1 MDRFSLKMLLR
12 SIKGSLGRYL
22 AIVAI
27 IALGVGFYAGLQS
40 SQPAMLETADSYMHD
55 QRMYDF
61 QLMSTLGL
69 TGGDVAAFK
78 QLEGVEYAEGAYF
91 ADALA
96 VLGSHEEPYRFMS
109 ITETVCTPY
118 LTEGRMPENANECL
132 GDAGAFS
139 SDDIG
144 RRISISDLN
153 DEDTLGFFA
162 EREFTIVGLTKS
174 PRYISHD
181 RGSTS
186 LGSGNLSGFV
196 LLTAEAF
203 DQEVY
208 QEILLY
214 CDLPGEMYST
224 EYISARDKLE
234 PEVKALLNSR
244 GAMRYKQLRSEADKE
259 LAEARAELDEG
270 WEEYHEGEEEVQKE
284 LSSARAKL
292 YQGQK
297 EIDDGLKEIEQRQK
311 EIDEGWAQIP
321 AAQQEIADNRAML
334 DEKETELQQGKA
346 ALEPAIAEIQAGEQQ
361 LAQGKAQLE
370 ATKNAVLWPLEQ
382 AIALINGQIS
392 QTQQEIDAL
401 DPEDLGYEARL
412 AILNARMEQLQGRRE
427 TAAAARDSAAEKFA
441 PQEAEIAAAEAELNQ
456 AKAQVAAAQAEI
468 AAGEQAIAEG
478 RAQLDAAEAEI
489 ENSKVTM
496 TEGQKQ
502 LDEGRVQLEQ
512 AQRQVNQGWTDY
524 QEGKAQ
530 AEQELA
536 DGKKELEDAEAEL
549 AQAIIDTDEKL
560 KLEVFTLNRE
570 TNSGYVTFEN
580 DTSIVTAV
588 AGAFPV
594 FFVLIAALVCV
605 TTMTRMIND
614 ERTQIGTLKAM
625 GFSGRVIMRKYLWYS
640 GSAAF
645 VGCVLGFVLGVTVI
659 PWIIWYAYN
668 IIYSYTT
675 LKLYFSVGM
684 CVVCM
689 AVALLS
695 TILVTVLTCRK
706 ELSERP
712 AELIRPKAP
721 KAGKRILLERIKP
734 LWKRLS
740 FLSKVTLRNAF
751 RHPSRVLLMML
762 GVGGCTALLVAGFG
776 VKDSIADVPDYQYG
790 EISRYEMLVNYDPD
804 VLDTDGKAEA
814 LWKDRADSWALS
826 YQVNAELENE
836 TGSHSVKLVAAQGTA
851 LKNVVSLQDDRGEL
865 SYPGKGEAVVTEHL
879 ADLLEISVGDQV
891 TLETD
896 DGDSLRLKVTGIA
909 KNYLSHYIYVSPETV
924 PGAKNNAAYL
934 CDSSEDSGEGLAAWL
949 RSQDGISYVSLT
961 LREKETVRQSMQSL
975 NMIVALVVVCAA
987 ALAFIV
993 LCNLT
998 NINIMERVREVAT
1011 VKVLGFNPGETASYI
1026 LRENLLLSILGGAVG
1041 LLLGKLLHRFV
1052 MELIQV
1058 DYMCYDVR
1066 VSALSYLLAFG
1077 ITVLF
1082 AAGANFA
1089 MSFKL
1094 EKINMTESLKSV
1106 E

>member
-1 MDRFSLKMLLR
+1 MDRFSMKMLLR

-69 TGGDVAAFK
+69 TRGNVAAFK

-162 EREFTIVGLTKS
+162 EREFTIVGLAKS

-270 WEEYHEGEEEVQKE
+270 WEEYHEGEEEAQKE

-334 DEKETELQQGKA
+334 DEKEKELQQGKA

-427 TAAAARDSAAEKFA
+427 TAVASRDSAAEKFA
-441 PQEAEIAAAEAELNQ
+441 PQEAEIAAAEAELNE

-645 VGCVLGFVLGVTVI
+645 AGCVLGFVLGVTVI

-814 LWKDRADSWALS
+814 LWKDRADAWALS

-1011 VKVLGFNPGETASYI
+1011 VKVLGFNPPETASYI

-1082 AAGANFA
+1082 AMAANFA

>member
-1 MDRFSLKMLLR
+1 MDRFSMKMLLR
-12 SIKGSLGRYL
+12 SIKSSLGRYL

-40 SQPAMLETADSYMHD
+40 SQPAMLETAESYMRD
-55 QRMYDF
+55 QHMYDF

-69 TGGDVAAFK
+69 TEGDVAAFRK
-78 QLEGVEYAEGAYF
+78 LEGVEYAEGAYF

-96 VLGSHEEPYRFMS
+96 LLGSHEEPYHFMS
-109 ITETVCTPY
+109 ITEAVCTPY

-139 SDDIG
+139 SSDIG
-144 RRISISDLN
+144 RRITISDTN
-153 DEDTLGFFA
+153 DEDTLDFFA
-162 EREFTIVGLTKS
+162 EREFTIVGLAKS

-186 LGSGNLSGFV
+186 LGSGKLSGFV
-196 LLTAEAF
+196 LLPDEAF
-203 DQEVY
+203 AMEVF

-214 CDLPGEMYST
+214 CDLPGKLYST
-224 EYISARDKLE
+224 EYNAARDRME

-244 GAMRYKQLRSEADKE
+244 GAIRYRQLRSDADKE
-259 LAEARAELDEG
+259 LAEARAELDAG
-270 WEEYHEGEEEVQKE
+270 WEEYNEGEKEAREE
-284 LSSARAKL
+284 LRSARDAL
-292 YQGQK
+292 IQGQAD
-297 EIDDGLKEIEQRQK
+297 IDNGLKEIEEKQK
-311 EIDEGWAQIP
+311 EIDEGWARIP
-321 AAQQEIADNRAML
+321 GALEEIEANRAML
-334 DEKETELQQGKA
+334 DEKEKELQQGKA
-346 ALEPAIAEIQAGEQQ
+346 ELEPAIAQIQEGEQQ
-361 LAQGKAQLE
+361 LAEGKAQLE
-370 ATKNAVLWPLEQ
+370 ATKTAVLWPYEQ
-382 AIALINGQIS
+382 TIALIDQEIS
-392 QTQQEIDAL
+392 QVQQDIDAL
-401 DPEDLGYEARL
+401 DPSSIGYEARL
-412 AILNARMEQLQGRRE
+412 AILNARMQQLQNRRE
-427 TAAAARDSAAEKFA
+427 TAVASRDSAAERFA
-441 PQEAEIAAAEAELNQ
+441 PQEAEIAAAEAELNE

-468 AAGEQAIAEG
+468 AAGEQAIAAG

-489 ENSKVTM
+489 ENSKKTM

-502 LDEGRVQLEQ
+502 LDEARVQLEE
-512 AQRQVNQGWTDY
+512 AQQQIDQSWAAYR
-524 QEGKAQ
+524 EGEAE
-530 AEQELA
+530 AEQKLA
-536 DGKKELEDAEAEL
+536 DGKKELEDAEAEY
-549 AQAIIDTDEKL
+549 ADAVKEIDEQL
-560 KLEVFTLNRE
+560 KLEVFTLDRE
-570 TNSGYVTFEN
+570 ANSGCVTFEN
-580 DTSIVTAV
+580 DTNIVTAV

-625 GFSGRVIMRKYLWYS
+625 GYSGRMIMRKYLWYS

-645 VGCVLGFVLGVTVI
+645 VGCILGFVMGVTVI
-659 PWIIWYAYN
+659 PFIVWYAYN

-675 LKLYFSVGM
+675 LKLYFSVAM
-684 CVVCM
+684 CAVCM

-695 TILVTVLTCRK
+695 TIVVTVLTCRK

-721 KAGKRILLERIKP
+721 NAGKRILLERIKP

-751 RHPSRVLLMML
+751 RHPSRVMLMIL

-776 VKDSIADVPDYQYG
+776 VEDSIANVPDYQYG
-790 EISRYEMLVNYDPD
+790 EVSQYDMLVNYDPE
-804 VLDTDGKAEA
+804 VLDTDAKAEA
-814 LWKDRADSWALS
+814 LWKDQAEAWALS
-826 YQVNAELENE
+826 YQVNAELSNGTE
-836 TGSHSVKLVAAQGTA
+836 SHSVKLVAAKGEE
-851 LKNVVSLQDDRGEL
+851 LKKAIRLYDDRGDL
-865 SYPGKGEAVVTEHL
+865 DYPRRGEAVLTVHL
-879 ADLLEISVGDQV
+879 AELMGISVGDQV
-891 TLETD
+891 TLVTD
-896 DGDSLRLKVTGIA
+896 DGDSLSLTVMGIC

-924 PGAKNNAAYL
+924 NGAKNNAAYL
-934 CDSSEDSGEGLAAWL
+934 CDSSEDGGEGLAARL
-949 RSQDGISYVSLT
+949 RSQDGVSYVSLT
-961 LREKETVRQSMQSL
+961 AREKETVSNSMKSL
-975 NMIVALVVVCAA
+975 NMIVVLVVVCAA

-998 NINIMERVREVAT
+998 NINIMERVREIAT
-1011 VKVLGFNPGETASYI
+1011 VKVLGFYPPETATYT

-1058 DYMCYDVR
+1058 DYMSYDVR

-1082 AAGANFA
+1082 AMAANIA

>member
-1 MDRFSLKMLLR
+1 MDRFSMKMLLR

-162 EREFTIVGLTKS
+162 EREFTIVGLAKS

-186 LGSGNLSGFV
+186 LGSGTLSGFV
-196 LLTAEAF
+196 LLTEEAF

-270 WEEYHEGEEEVQKE
+270 WEEYHEGEDEVQKE

-311 EIDEGWAQIP
+311 EIDEGWEQIP
-321 AAQQEIADNRAML
+321 GALQEIEENRAML
-334 DEKETELQQGKA
+334 DEKEKELQQGKA

-370 ATKNAVLWPLEQ
+370 TAKKAVLWPYEQ
-382 AIALINGQIS
+382 TIAIIDAEIS
-392 QTQQEIDAL
+392 QTQQEIDDL

-427 TAAAARDSAAEKFA
+427 TAVAARDSAAEKFA
-441 PQEAEIAAAEAELNQ
+441 PQEAEIAAAEAELNE

-478 RAQLDAAEAEI
+478 RAQLDTAEAEI

-530 AEQELA
+530 AEQELS

-740 FLSKVTLRNAF
+740 FLSKLTLRNAF
-751 RHPSRVLLMML
+751 RHPSRVMLMML

-836 TGSHSVKLVAAQGTA
+836 TGSHSVKLVAAEGTA
-851 LKNVVSLQDDRGEL
+851 LKNVISLRDDSSEL

-879 ADLLEISVGDQV
+879 ADILEISVGDQV

-896 DGDSLRLKVTGIA
+896 DGDSLRLTVTGIA

-934 CDSSEDSGEGLAAWL
+934 CDASEDSGEGLAAWL

-975 NMIVALVVVCAA
+975 NMIVVLVVVCAA

-1011 VKVLGFNPGETASYI
+1011 VKVLGFYPPETASYI

-1066 VSALSYLLAFG
+1066 ISALSYLLAFG

-1082 AAGANFA
+1082 AMAANFA

>member
-69 TGGDVAAFK
+69 TRGDVAAFK

-91 ADALA
+91 ADVLA

-162 EREFTIVGLTKS
+162 EREFTIVGLAKS

-196 LLTAEAF
+196 LLTEEAF

-244 GAMRYKQLRSEADKE
+244 GAIRYKQLRSEADKE

-311 EIDEGWAQIP
+311 EIDEGWEQIP
-321 AAQQEIADNRAML
+321 GALQEIADNRAML
-334 DEKETELQQGKA
+334 DEKEKELQQGKA

-382 AIALINGQIS
+382 AIALIDGQIS

-401 DPEDLGYEARL
+401 DPEDLGYQTRL

-427 TAAAARDSAAEKFA
+427 TAVASRDSAAEKFA

-512 AQRQVNQGWTDY
+512 AQRQVNQGWEEY
-524 QEGKAQ
+524 EEGKAQ

-751 RHPSRVLLMML
+751 RHPSRVMLMML

-814 LWKDRADSWALS
+814 LWKDRADAWALS
-826 YQVNAELENE
+826 YQVNAELENQ
-836 TGSHSVKLVAAQGTA
+836 TGSHSVKLVAAEGTA
-851 LKNVVSLQDDRGEL
+851 LKNVISLRDDSGEL
-865 SYPGKGEAVVTEHL
+865 SYPGKGEAIVTEHL

-975 NMIVALVVVCAA
+975 NMIVVLVVVCAA

-1011 VKVLGFNPGETASYI
+1011 VKVLGFYPGETASYI

>member
-12 SIKGSLGRYL
+12 NIKGSVGRYL

-40 SQPAMLETADSYMHD
+40 SQPAMLETADDYMHD
-55 QRMYDF
+55 QKMYDF

-69 TGGDVAAFK
+69 TKGDVDAFK

-109 ITETVCTPY
+109 VTETVCTPY

-139 SDDIG
+139 SSDIG
-144 RRISISDLN
+144 RRITISETN

-162 EREFTIVGLTKS
+162 EREFTIVGLAKS
-174 PRYISHD
+174 PRYISND

-196 LLTAEAF
+196 LLTEEAF

-214 CDLPGEMYST
+214 CNLPGEMYST

-234 PEVKALLNSR
+234 PEVKSLLNNR
-244 GAMRYKQLRSEADKE
+244 GVIRYKQLRSEADKE
-259 LAEARAELDEG
+259 LAEARAELDQG
-270 WEEYHEGEEEVQKE
+270 WEDYAEGEKEVQKE

-297 EIDDGLKEIEQRQK
+297 EIDDGLTEIEERQK
-311 EIDEGWAQIP
+311 EIDDGWAQLP
-321 AAQQEIADNRAML
+321 AAQQEIEDNRAML
-334 DEKETELQQGKA
+334 DEKEKELQQGKA

-370 ATKNAVLWPLEQ
+370 TTKQAVLWPLEQ
-382 AIALINGQIS
+382 AITLIDAEIS

-401 DPEDLGYEARL
+401 DPEDLGYQTRL

-427 TAAAARDSAAEKFA
+427 TAVAARDSAAERFA
-441 PQEAEIAAAEAELNQ
+441 PQEAEIAAAEAQLNE

-468 AAGEQAIAEG
+468 AAGEQAIAQG

-489 ENSKVTM
+489 ENSKVAM

-502 LDEGRVQLEQ
+502 LDEGRAQLEQ

-536 DGKKELEDAEAEL
+536 DGKKELEDAETEL
-549 AQAIIDTDEKL
+549 AQAIIDIEEQL

-580 DTSIVTAV
+580 DTSIITAV

-645 VGCVLGFVLGVTVI
+645 VGCVLGFLLGVTII
-659 PWIIWYAYN
+659 PWIVWYAYN

-675 LKLYFSVGM
+675 LKPYFSVGM
-684 CVVCM
+684 CAVCI

-695 TILVTVLTCRK
+695 TLLVTGLTCRK

-776 VKDSIADVPDYQYG
+776 VKDSIAEVPDYQYG

-804 VLDTDGKAEA
+804 VLDTDGKAES
-814 LWKDRADSWALS
+814 LWKDRADAWALS

-851 LKNVVSLQDDRGEL
+851 LKKVVSLHDDSGEL
-865 SYPGKGEAVVTEHL
+865 EYPAKGEAVLTEHL

-896 DGDSLRLKVTGIA
+896 DGDSLRLTVTGIA

-949 RSQDGISYVSLT
+949 RSQDGVSYVSLT

-975 NMIVALVVVCAA
+975 NMIVVLVVVCAA

-1066 VSALSYLLAFG
+1066 ISALSYLLAFG

-1082 AAGANFA
+1082 AMAANFA

-1094 EKINMTESLKSV
+1094 EKVNMTESLKSV

>member
-55 QRMYDF
+55 QHMYDF

-69 TGGDVAAFK
+69 TRADVASFK
-78 QLEGVEYAEGAYF
+78 QLEGVKYAEGAYF

-162 EREFTIVGLTKS
+162 EREFTIVGLAKS
-174 PRYISHD
+174 PRYISND

-234 PEVKALLNSR
+234 PEVKSLLNSR
-244 GAMRYKQLRSEADKE
+244 GAIRYKQLRREADKE
-259 LAEARAELDEG
+259 LAEARAVLDEG

-311 EIDEGWAQIP
+311 EIDEGWEQIP
-321 AAQQEIADNRAML
+321 GALQEIADNRAML
-334 DEKETELQQGKA
+334 DEKEKELQQGKA

-361 LAQGKAQLE
+361 LAEGKAQLE

-382 AIALINGQIS
+382 AIALIDGQIS

-401 DPEDLGYEARL
+401 DPEDLGYQTRL

-427 TAAAARDSAAEKFA
+427 TAVASRDSAAEKFA
-441 PQEAEIAAAEAELNQ
+441 PQEAEIAAAEAQLNE

-512 AQRQVNQGWTDY
+512 AQRQVNQGWEEY
-524 QEGKAQ
+524 EEGKAQ

-751 RHPSRVLLMML
+751 RHPSRVMLMML

-776 VKDSIADVPDYQYG
+776 VKDSIAEVPDYQYG

-814 LWKDRADSWALS
+814 LWKDRADAWALS

-836 TGSHSVKLVAAQGTA
+836 TGSHSVKLVAAEGTA
-851 LKNVVSLQDDRGEL
+851 LKNVISLRDDSGEL

-879 ADLLEISVGDQV
+879 ADILEISVGDQV

-896 DGDSLRLKVTGIA
+896 DGDSLRLTVTGIA

-924 PGAKNNAAYL
+924 PGVKNNAAYL
-934 CDSSEDSGEGLAAWL
+934 CNGSEDEGEGLAAWL

-975 NMIVALVVVCAA
+975 NMIVVLVVVCAA

-1082 AAGANFA
+1082 AMAANFA

>member
-1 MDRFSLKMLLR
+1 MKMLLR

-69 TGGDVAAFK
+69 TRGNVAAFK

-162 EREFTIVGLTKS
+162 EREFTIVGLAKS

-270 WEEYHEGEEEVQKE
+270 WEEYHEGEEEAQKE

-334 DEKETELQQGKA
+334 DEKEKELQQGKA

-401 DPEDLGYEARL
+401 DPEDLGYQTRL

-427 TAAAARDSAAEKFA
+427 TAVASRDSAAEKFA
-441 PQEAEIAAAEAELNQ
+441 PQEAEIAAAEAELNE

-512 AQRQVNQGWTDY
+512 AQRQVNQGWEEY
-524 QEGKAQ
+524 EEGKAQ

-645 VGCVLGFVLGVTVI
+645 AGCVLGFVLGVTVI

-776 VKDSIADVPDYQYG
+776 VKDSIAEVPDYQYG

-814 LWKDRADSWALS
+814 LWKDRADAWALS

-836 TGSHSVKLVAAQGTA
+836 TGSHSVKLVAAEGTA
-851 LKNVVSLQDDRGEL
+851 LKNVVSLQDDSGEL

-1082 AAGANFA
+1082 AMTANFA

>member
-1 MDRFSLKMLLR
+1 MDRFSMKMLLR

-69 TGGDVAAFK
+69 TRGDVAAFK

-162 EREFTIVGLTKS
+162 EREFTIVGLAKS

-196 LLTAEAF
+196 LLTEEAF

-244 GAMRYKQLRSEADKE
+244 GAIRYKQLRSEADKE

-311 EIDEGWAQIP
+311 EIDEGWEQIP
-321 AAQQEIADNRAML
+321 GALQEIADNRAML
-334 DEKETELQQGKA
+334 DEKEKELQQGKA

-382 AIALINGQIS
+382 AIALIDGQIS

-401 DPEDLGYEARL
+401 DPEDLGYQTRL

-427 TAAAARDSAAEKFA
+427 TAVAARDSAAEKFA

-512 AQRQVNQGWTDY
+512 AQRQVNQGWEEY
-524 QEGKAQ
+524 EEGKAQ

-580 DTSIVTAV
+580 DTNIITAV

-645 VGCVLGFVLGVTVI
+645 AGCVLGFVLGVTVI

-684 CVVCM
+684 CAVCM

-751 RHPSRVLLMML
+751 RHPSRVMLMML

-814 LWKDRADSWALS
+814 LWKDRADAWALS

-836 TGSHSVKLVAAQGTA
+836 TGSHSVKLVAAEGTA
-851 LKNVVSLQDDRGEL
+851 LKNVVSLQDGSGEL
-865 SYPGKGEAVVTEHL
+865 EYPGKGEAVVTEHL

-934 CDSSEDSGEGLAAWL
+934 CDASEDSGEGLAAWL

-1011 VKVLGFNPGETASYI
+1011 VKVLGFYPPETASYI

-1066 VSALSYLLAFG
+1066 VSALSYLMAFG

-1082 AAGANFA
+1082 AMAANFA

>member
-1 MDRFSLKMLLR
+1 MDRFSMKMLLR

-162 EREFTIVGLTKS
+162 EREFTIVGLAKS

-224 EYISARDKLE
+224 EYIPARDKLE

-259 LAEARAELDEG
+259 LTEARAELDEG
-270 WEEYHEGEEEVQKE
+270 WEEYHEGEDEVQKE

-311 EIDEGWAQIP
+311 EIDEGWEQIP
-321 AAQQEIADNRAML
+321 GALQEIEENRAML
-334 DEKETELQQGKA
+334 DEKEKELQQGKA

-370 ATKNAVLWPLEQ
+370 TAKKAVLWPYEQ
-382 AIALINGQIS
+382 TIAIIDAEIS

-427 TAAAARDSAAEKFA
+427 TAVAARDSAAEKFA
-441 PQEAEIAAAEAELNQ
+441 PQEAEIAAAEAELNE

-751 RHPSRVLLMML
+751 RHPSRIMLMML

-836 TGSHSVKLVAAQGTA
+836 TGSHSVKLVAAEGTA
-851 LKNVVSLQDDRGEL
+851 LKNVISLRDDSSEL

-879 ADLLEISVGDQV
+879 ADILEISVGDQV

-896 DGDSLRLKVTGIA
+896 DGDSLRLTVTGIA

-934 CDSSEDSGEGLAAWL
+934 CDASEDSGEGLAAWL

-975 NMIVALVVVCAA
+975 NMIVVLVVVCAA

-1011 VKVLGFNPGETASYI
+1011 VKVLGFYPPETASYI

-1066 VSALSYLLAFG
+1066 ISALSYLLAFG

-1082 AAGANFA
+1082 AMAANFA

>member
-1 MDRFSLKMLLR
+1 MKMLLR
-12 SIKGSLGRYL
+12 SIKSSLGRYL

-40 SQPAMLETADSYMHD
+40 SQPAMMETADSYMRD

-69 TGGDVAAFK
+69 TGEDVAAFR
-78 QLEGVEYAEGAYF
+78 QLEGVKYAEGTCF
-91 ADALA
+91 VDALA

-109 ITETVCTPY
+109 VTERVCTPY
-118 LTEGRMPENANECL
+118 LTEGRMPENASECL

-139 SDDIG
+139 SSDIG
-144 RRISISDLN
+144 RRITISDAN

-162 EREFTIVGLTKS
+162 EREFTIVGLAKS
-174 PRYISHD
+174 PRYISND

-186 LGSGNLSGFV
+186 LGSGALSGFV
-196 LLTAEAF
+196 LLTDEAF

-224 EYISARDKLE
+224 EYISARDRME
-234 PEVKALLNSR
+234 PKVKALLNSC
-244 GAMRYKQLRSEADKE
+244 GAARYRQLRSDADKE

-270 WEEYHEGEEEVQKE
+270 WEEYREGEQEARKE
-284 LSSARAKL
+284 LNNARASL
-292 YQGQK
+292 IQAQK
-297 EIDDGLKEIEQRQK
+297 EIDDGLTEIGEKQK

-321 AAQQEIADNRAML
+321 GALEEIEANRAML
-334 DEKETELQQGKA
+334 DEKEKELKQGKA
-346 ALEPAIAEIQAGEQQ
+346 ALEPAIAEIEAGEQQ
-361 LAQGKAQLE
+361 LAEGKAQLE
-370 ATKNAVLWPLEQ
+370 KTKNAALWPYEQ
-382 AIALINGQIS
+382 TIALIDTEIS

-401 DPEDLGYEARL
+401 DPADIGYATRL
-412 AILNARMEQLQGRRE
+412 AILNARMQRLQERRE
-427 TAAAARDSAAEKFA
+427 NAVAARDSAAEKFA
-441 PQEAEIAAAEAELNQ
+441 PQEAEIAAAEAQLNE
-456 AKAQVAAAQAEI
+456 AKAQVSAAQAEI
-468 AAGEQAIAEG
+468 AAGEQAIADA

-489 ENSKVTM
+489 ESSRQTM

-502 LDEGRVQLEQ
+502 LDEAKEQLDE
-512 AQRQVNQGWTDY
+512 AQRQVSQGWAEY
-524 QEGKAQ
+524 EEGKAQ

-536 DGKKELEDAEAEL
+536 DGKKELEDAETEL
-549 AQAIIDTDEKL
+549 AQAIKDTDEKL

-580 DTSIVTAV
+580 DTSIITAV
-588 AGAFPV
+588 AGAFPL

-625 GFSGRVIMRKYLWYS
+625 GYSGRMIMRKYLWYS

-645 VGCVLGFVLGVTVI
+645 MGCVLGFVMGVTVI
-659 PWIIWYAYN
+659 PFIVWYAYS

-675 LKLYFSVGM
+675 LKLYFSLGM
-684 CVVCM
+684 CAACM

-695 TILVTVLTCRK
+695 TVLVTVLTCRK

-751 RHPSRVLLMML
+751 RHPARVMLMML

-790 EISRYEMLVNYDPD
+790 EISHYEMLVNYDPEI
-804 VLDTDGKAEA
+804 LDTDEKAEA
-814 LWKDRADSWALS
+814 LWKDQAEAWTLS
-826 YQVNAELENE
+826 YQVNAELK
-836 TGSHSVKLVAAQGTA
+836 TGTESHSVKLVAAEGTA
-851 LKNVVSLQDDRGEL
+851 LKKVISLQDDRGEL
-865 SYPGKGEAVVTEHL
+865 DYPARDEAIVTEHL

-896 DGDSLRLKVTGIA
+896 DGDSLRLTITGIA
-909 KNYLSHYIYVSPETV
+909 KNYLSHYIYVSPQTMG
-924 PGAKNNAAYL
+924 GAKNNAAYI
-934 CDSSEDSGEGLAAWL
+934 CDGSEDGGEGLAARL

-961 LREKETVRQSMQSL
+961 LREKETVRQSMESL
-975 NMIVALVVVCAA
+975 NMIVLLVVVCAA

-998 NINIMERVREVAT
+998 NINIMERVREIAT
-1011 VKVLGFNPGETASYI
+1011 VKVLGFYPPETATYT

-1041 LLLGKLLHRFV
+1041 LLLGKLLHRFI

-1077 ITVLF
+1077 VTVLF
-1082 AAGANFA
+1082 AMAANFA
-1089 MSFKL
+1089 MGFKL
-1094 EKINMTESLKSV
+1094 EKISMTESLKSV

>member
-1 MDRFSLKMLLR
+1 MDRFSMKMLLR

-162 EREFTIVGLTKS
+162 EREFTIVGLAKS

-186 LGSGNLSGFV
+186 LGSGTLSGFV
-196 LLTAEAF
+196 LLTEEAF

-270 WEEYHEGEEEVQKE
+270 WEEYHEGEDEVQKE

-311 EIDEGWAQIP
+311 EIDEGWEQIP
-321 AAQQEIADNRAML
+321 GALQEIEENRAML
-334 DEKETELQQGKA
+334 DEKEKELQQGKA

-370 ATKNAVLWPLEQ
+370 TAKKAVLWPYEQ
-382 AIALINGQIS
+382 TIAIIDAEIS
-392 QTQQEIDAL
+392 QTQQEIDDL

-427 TAAAARDSAAEKFA
+427 TAVAARDSAAEKFA
-441 PQEAEIAAAEAELNQ
+441 PQEAEIAAAEAELNE

-478 RAQLDAAEAEI
+478 RAQLDTAEAEI

-751 RHPSRVLLMML
+751 RHPSRVMLMML

-836 TGSHSVKLVAAQGTA
+836 TGSHSVKLVAAEGTA
-851 LKNVVSLQDDRGEL
+851 LKNVISLRDDSSEL

-879 ADLLEISVGDQV
+879 ADILEISVGDQV

-896 DGDSLRLKVTGIA
+896 DGDSLRLTVTGIA

-934 CDSSEDSGEGLAAWL
+934 CDASEDSGEGLAAWL

-975 NMIVALVVVCAA
+975 NMIVVLVVVCAA

-1011 VKVLGFNPGETASYI
+1011 VKVLGFYPPETASHI

-1066 VSALSYLLAFG
+1066 ISALSYLLAFG

-1082 AAGANFA
+1082 AMAANFA

>member
-1 MDRFSLKMLLR
+1 MDRFSMKMLLR

-69 TGGDVAAFK
+69 TRGDVAAFK

-132 GDAGAFS
+132 GDAGGFS

-162 EREFTIVGLTKS
+162 EREFTIVGLAKS

-244 GAMRYKQLRSEADKE
+244 GAIRYKQLRSEADKE

-321 AAQQEIADNRAML
+321 GALQEIADNRAML
-334 DEKETELQQGKA
+334 DEKEKELQQGKA

-382 AIALINGQIS
+382 AIALIDGQIS

-401 DPEDLGYEARL
+401 DPEDLGYQTRL

-427 TAAAARDSAAEKFA
+427 TAVAARDSAAEKFA

-580 DTSIVTAV
+580 DTNIITAV

-645 VGCVLGFVLGVTVI
+645 AGCVLGFVLGVTVI

-684 CVVCM
+684 CAVCM

-751 RHPSRVLLMML
+751 RHPSRVMLMML

-776 VKDSIADVPDYQYG
+776 VKDSIAEVPDYQYG

-814 LWKDRADSWALS
+814 LWKDRADAWALS
-826 YQVNAELENE
+826 YQVNAELENQ
-836 TGSHSVKLVAAQGTA
+836 TGSHSVKLVAAEGTA
-851 LKNVVSLQDDRGEL
+851 LKNVISLQDDRGEL

-934 CDSSEDSGEGLAAWL
+934 CDASEDSGEGLAAWL

-1011 VKVLGFNPGETASYI
+1011 VKVLGFYPGETASYI

-1066 VSALSYLLAFG
+1066 VSALSYLMAFG

-1082 AAGANFA
+1082 AMAANFA

>member
-1 MDRFSLKMLLR
+1 MDRFSMKMLLR

-162 EREFTIVGLTKS
+162 EREFTIVGLAKS
-174 PRYISHD
+174 PRYISND

-186 LGSGNLSGFV
+186 LGSGTLSGFV

-270 WEEYHEGEEEVQKE
+270 WEEYHEGEDEVQKE

-311 EIDEGWAQIP
+311 EIDEGWEQIP
-321 AAQQEIADNRAML
+321 GALQEIEENRAML
-334 DEKETELQQGKA
+334 DEKEKELQQGKA

-370 ATKNAVLWPLEQ
+370 TAKKAVLWPYEQ
-382 AIALINGQIS
+382 TIAIIDAEIS

-427 TAAAARDSAAEKFA
+427 TAVAARDSAAEKFA
-441 PQEAEIAAAEAELNQ
+441 PQEAEIAAAEAELNE

-814 LWKDRADSWALS
+814 LWKDRADAWALS

-836 TGSHSVKLVAAQGTA
+836 TGSHSVKLVAAEGTA
-851 LKNVVSLQDDRGEL
+851 LKNVISLRDDSSEL

-879 ADLLEISVGDQV
+879 ADILEISVGDQV

-896 DGDSLRLKVTGIA
+896 DGDSLRLTVTGIA

-975 NMIVALVVVCAA
+975 NMIVVLVVVCAA

-1011 VKVLGFNPGETASYI
+1011 VKVLGFYPPETASYI

-1066 VSALSYLLAFG
+1066 ISALSYLLAFG

-1082 AAGANFA
+1082 AMAANFA

>member
-1 MDRFSLKMLLR
+1 MDRFSMKMLLR

-162 EREFTIVGLTKS
+162 EREFTIVGLAKS

-186 LGSGNLSGFV
+186 LGSGTLSGFV
-196 LLTAEAF
+196 LLTEEAF

-270 WEEYHEGEEEVQKE
+270 WEEYHEGEDEVQKE

-311 EIDEGWAQIP
+311 EIDEGWEQIP
-321 AAQQEIADNRAML
+321 GALQEIEENRAML
-334 DEKETELQQGKA
+334 DEKEKELQQGKA

-370 ATKNAVLWPLEQ
+370 TAKKAVLWPYEQ
-382 AIALINGQIS
+382 TIAIIDAEIS
-392 QTQQEIDAL
+392 QTQQEIDDL

-427 TAAAARDSAAEKFA
+427 TAVAARDSAAEKFA
-441 PQEAEIAAAEAELNQ
+441 PQEAEIAAAEAELNE

-478 RAQLDAAEAEI
+478 RAQLDTAEAEI

-751 RHPSRVLLMML
+751 RHPSRVMLMML

-836 TGSHSVKLVAAQGTA
+836 TGSHSVKLVAAEGTA
-851 LKNVVSLQDDRGEL
+851 LKNVISLRDDSSEL

-879 ADLLEISVGDQV
+879 ADILEISVGDQV

-896 DGDSLRLKVTGIA
+896 DGDSLRLTVTGIA

-934 CDSSEDSGEGLAAWL
+934 CDASEDSGEGLAAWL

-975 NMIVALVVVCAA
+975 NMIVVLVVVCAA

-1011 VKVLGFNPGETASYI
+1011 VKVLGFYPPETASYI

-1066 VSALSYLLAFG
+1066 ISALSYLLAFG

-1082 AAGANFA
+1082 AMAANFA

-1094 EKINMTESLKSV
+1094 EKINMTESLKSG

>member
-1 MDRFSLKMLLR
+1 MDRFSMKMLLR
-12 SIKGSLGRYL
+12 SIKSSLGRYL

-40 SQPAMLETADSYMHD
+40 SQPAMLETAESYMHD
-55 QRMYDF
+55 QHMYDF

-69 TGGDVAAFK
+69 TKGDVAAFR

-96 VLGSHEEPYRFMS
+96 LLGSHEEPYHFMS

-118 LTEGRMPENANECL
+118 LTEGRIPENANECL

-139 SDDIG
+139 SSDIG
-144 RRISISDLN
+144 RRITISDTN
-153 DEDTLGFFA
+153 DEDTLDFFA
-162 EREFTIVGLTKS
+162 EREFTIVGLAKS
-174 PRYISHD
+174 PRYISRD

-186 LGSGNLSGFV
+186 LGSGSIKGF
-196 LLTAEAF
+196 LFLTEDAF
-203 DQEVY
+203 ALDVY
-208 QEILLY
+208 QEILLH
-214 CDLPGEMYST
+214 CGLPGEIYSN
-224 EYISARDKLE
+224 EYNAARDRMAPK
-234 PEVKALLNSR
+234 VKALLNER
-244 GAMRYKQLRSEADKE
+244 GAVRYQLLREQADQE
-259 LAEARAELDEG
+259 LAEARAELDDG
-270 WEEYHEGEEEVQKE
+270 WAEYHEGEAEAQKE
-284 LSSARAKL
+284 LDDARNTLNAS
-292 YQGQK
+292 QQQ
-297 EIDDGLKEIEQRQK
+297 IDDGLEEIEQKQQ
-311 EIDEGWAQIP
+311 EIDDGWAQIP
-321 AAQQEIADNRAML
+321 GALEEIEENRALL
-334 DEKETELQQGKA
+334 DEKEKELQQGKA
-346 ALEPAIAEIQAGEQQ
+346 ALEPAIAEIEAGEQQ
-361 LAQGKAQLE
+361 LAEGKAQLE
-370 ATKNAVLWPLEQ
+370 RTKNAVLWPYEQ
-382 AIALINGQIS
+382 AIASVDADIS
-392 QTQQEIDAL
+392 QVQQEIAAL
-401 DPEDLGYEARL
+401 DPNAIGYQTRL
-412 AILNARMEQLQGRRE
+412 AILNARLEQLQTRRE
-427 TAAAARDSAAEKFA
+427 NAVSARDSAAAVFE
-441 PQEAEIAAAEAELNQ
+441 PQEAEIAAAEAELNE

-468 AAGEQAIAEG
+468 TAGEQAIAEG

-489 ENSKVTM
+489 ENSKQTM

-502 LDEGRVQLEQ
+502 LDEAKKQLED
-512 AQRQVNQGWTDY
+512 AQRQVDQGWTDY
-524 QEGKAQ
+524 YEGKAE

-536 DGKKELEDAEAEL
+536 EGRAKLEDAETEYADAVKE
-549 AQAIIDTDEKL
+549 IDEQL
-560 KLEVFTLNRE
+560 KLEVFTLDRTSNA
-570 TNSGYVTFEN
+570 GLVTFEN
-580 DTSIVTAV
+580 DTNIVTAV

-625 GFSGRVIMRKYLWYS
+625 GYSGRMIMRKYLWYS

-645 VGCVLGFVLGVTVI
+645 VGCILGFVMGVTVI
-659 PWIIWYAYN
+659 PFIIWYAYN

-684 CVVCM
+684 CAVCM
-689 AVALLS
+689 AVALIS
-695 TILVTVLTCRK
+695 TIVVTVLTCRK

-721 KAGKRILLERIKP
+721 NAGKRILLERIKP

-751 RHPSRVLLMML
+751 RHPARVMLMIL

-776 VKDSIADVPDYQYG
+776 VEDSIANVPDYQYG
-790 EISRYEMLVNYDPD
+790 EVSQYDMLVNYDPE
-804 VLDTDGKAEA
+804 VLDTDAKAEA
-814 LWKDRADSWALS
+814 LWKDQAEAWALS
-826 YQVNAELENE
+826 YQVNAELNNGTE
-836 TGSHSVKLVAAQGTA
+836 SHSVKLVAAEEEE
-851 LKNVVSLQDDRGEL
+851 LKKVIRLYDDRGDL
-865 SYPGKGEAVVTEHL
+865 DYPRKGEAVLTVHL
-879 ADLLEISVGDQV
+879 AELMDISVGDQV
-891 TLETD
+891 RLETD
-896 DGDSLRLKVTGIA
+896 DGDSLSLTVTGIC

-924 PGAKNNAAYL
+924 NGAKNNAAYL
-934 CDSSEDSGEGLAAWL
+934 CDSSEDGGEGLAARL
-949 RSQDGISYVSLT
+949 RSQNGVSYVSLT
-961 LREKETVRQSMQSL
+961 AREKETVSNSMKSL
-975 NMIVALVVVCAA
+975 NMIVVLVVVCAA

-998 NINIMERVREVAT
+998 NINIMERVREIAT
-1011 VKVLGFNPGETASYI
+1011 VKVLGFYPPEAATYT

-1058 DYMCYDVR
+1058 DYMSYDVR

-1082 AAGANFA
+1082 AMAANIA

>member
-12 SIKGSLGRYL
+12 NIKGSVGRYL

-40 SQPAMLETADSYMHD
+40 SQPAMLETADDYMHD
-55 QRMYDF
+55 QKMYDF

-69 TGGDVAAFK
+69 TKGDVDAFK

-109 ITETVCTPY
+109 VTETVCTPY

-139 SDDIG
+139 SSDIG
-144 RRISISDLN
+144 RRITISETN

-162 EREFTIVGLTKS
+162 EREFTIVGLAKS
-174 PRYISHD
+174 PRYISND

-196 LLTAEAF
+196 LLTEEAF

-214 CDLPGEMYST
+214 CNLPGEMYST

-234 PEVKALLNSR
+234 PEVKSLLNNR
-244 GAMRYKQLRSEADKE
+244 GVIRYKQLRSEADKE
-259 LAEARAELDEG
+259 LAEARAELDQG
-270 WEEYHEGEEEVQKE
+270 WKDYAEGEKEVQKE

-297 EIDDGLKEIEQRQK
+297 EIDDGLTEIEERQK
-311 EIDEGWAQIP
+311 EIDDGWAQLP
-321 AAQQEIADNRAML
+321 AAQQEIEDNRAML
-334 DEKETELQQGKA
+334 DEKEKELQQGKA

-370 ATKNAVLWPLEQ
+370 TTKQAVLWPLEQ
-382 AIALINGQIS
+382 AITLIDAEIS
-392 QTQQEIDAL
+392 QTQQEMDSL

-412 AILNARMEQLQGRRE
+412 AILNARMEQLQSRRE
-427 TAAAARDSAAEKFA
+427 TAVSVRDSAAERFA
-441 PQEAEIAAAEAELNQ
+441 PQEAEIAAAEAELNE

-468 AAGEQAIAEG
+468 AAGEQAIAQG
-478 RAQLDAAEAEI
+478 RAQLDAAEVEI
-489 ENSKVTM
+489 ENSKVAM

-502 LDEGRVQLEQ
+502 LDEGRAQLEQ

-549 AQAIIDTDEKL
+549 AQAIIDIEEKL

-580 DTSIVTAV
+580 DTSIITAV

-645 VGCVLGFVLGVTVI
+645 VGCVLGFVLGVTII
-659 PWIIWYAYN
+659 PWIVWYAYN

-675 LKLYFSVGM
+675 LKPYFSVGM
-684 CVVCM
+684 CAVCM

-695 TILVTVLTCRK
+695 TLLVTGLTCRK

-776 VKDSIADVPDYQYG
+776 VKDSIAEVPDYQYG

-804 VLDTDGKAEA
+804 VLDTDGKAES
-814 LWKDRADSWALS
+814 LWKDRADAWALS

-851 LKNVVSLQDDRGEL
+851 LRNVVSLEGDSGEL
-865 SYPGKGEAVVTEHL
+865 EYPAKGEAVLTEHL

-896 DGDSLRLKVTGIA
+896 DGDSLRLTVTGIA

-949 RSQDGISYVSLT
+949 RSQDGVSYVSLT

-975 NMIVALVVVCAA
+975 NMIVVLVVVCAA

-1066 VSALSYLLAFG
+1066 ISALSYLLAFG

-1082 AAGANFA
+1082 AMAANFA

-1094 EKINMTESLKSV
+1094 EKVNMTESLKSV

>member
-1 MDRFSLKMLLR
+1 MDRFSMKMLLR

-69 TGGDVAAFK
+69 TRADVASFK
-78 QLEGVEYAEGAYF
+78 RLEGVEYAEGAYF

-109 ITETVCTPY
+109 ITRNVCTPY

-132 GDAGAFS
+132 GDAGTFS
-139 SDDIG
+139 SSDIG
-144 RRISISDLN
+144 RRISISEAN
-153 DEDTLGFFA
+153 DEDTLGLFE
-162 EREFTIVGLTKS
+162 EREFTIVGLAKS

-186 LGSGNLSGFV
+186 LGSGTLSGFV
-196 LLTAEAF
+196 LLTEEAF
-203 DQEVY
+203 DQEIY

-244 GAMRYKQLRSEADKE
+244 GAKRYKQLREKADKE

-270 WEEYHEGEEEVQKE
+270 WEEYREGEKEAQRE
-284 LSSARAKL
+284 LSSARATL

-297 EIDDGLKEIEQRQK
+297 EIDDGLKEIEQKQK
-311 EIDEGWAQIP
+311 EIDEGWAQLP
-321 AAQQEIADNRAML
+321 AAQQEIANNRAML
-334 DEKETELQQGKA
+334 DEKEKELQQGKA

-361 LAQGKAQLE
+361 LAEGKAQLE

-382 AIALINGQIS
+382 AINLIDSQIS

-401 DPEDLGYEARL
+401 DPEELGYETRL

-427 TAAAARDSAAEKFA
+427 SAVSARDSAAERFA
-441 PQEAEIAAAEAELNQ
+441 PKEAEIAAAEAELNQ

-512 AQRQVNQGWTDY
+512 AQRQVNQGWEEY
-524 QEGKAQ
+524 EEGKAQ

-536 DGKKELEDAEAEL
+536 DGKKELEDAETEL
-549 AQAIIDTDEKL
+549 AQAIVDTDEKL

-751 RHPSRVLLMML
+751 RHPSRIMLMML

-814 LWKDRADSWALS
+814 LWKDRADAWALS

-836 TGSHSVKLVAAQGTA
+836 TGSHSVKLVAAEGTA
-851 LKNVVSLQDDRGEL
+851 LKNVISLRDDSSEL

-879 ADLLEISVGDQV
+879 ADILEISVGDQV

-896 DGDSLRLKVTGIA
+896 DGDSLRLTVTGIA

-975 NMIVALVVVCAA
+975 NMIVVLVVVCAA

-1011 VKVLGFNPGETASYI
+1011 VKVLGFYPGETASYI

>member
-1 MDRFSLKMLLR
+1 MDRFSVKMLLR

-40 SQPAMLETADSYMHD
+40 SQPAMLETADSYLRD

-69 TGGDVAAFK
+69 TKGDVAAFR

-144 RRISISDLN
+144 RRISISDAN
-153 DEDTLGFFA
+153 DGDTLGLF
-162 EREFTIVGLTKS
+162 EQREFTIVGLAKS
-174 PRYISHD
+174 PRYISYD

-186 LGSGNLSGFV
+186 LGSGSLSGFV
-196 LLTAEAF
+196 LLTEEAF

-214 CDLPGEMYST
+214 CGLPGEMYSA

-270 WEEYHEGEEEVQKE
+270 WEEYREGEKEAQKE
-284 LSSARAKL
+284 LSSARATL
-292 YQGQK
+292 YQAQK
-297 EIDDGLKEIEQRQK
+297 EIDDGLKEIEEKQK
-311 EIDEGWAQIP
+311 EIDEGWAQLP

-334 DEKETELQQGKA
+334 DEKEKELQQGKA
-346 ALEPAIAEIQAGEQQ
+346 ELEPAIAEIQAGEQQ

-382 AIALINGQIS
+382 AITLIDGQIS

-401 DPEDLGYEARL
+401 DPEDLGYETRL

-427 TAAAARDSAAEKFA
+427 NAVAARDSAAEKFA
-441 PQEAEIAAAEAELNQ
+441 PQEAEIAAAEAELNE

-468 AAGEQAIAEG
+468 AAGEQAIAQG

-512 AQRQVNQGWTDY
+512 AQRQVNQGWEEY
-524 QEGKAQ
+524 EEGKAE
-530 AEQELA
+530 AERELA
-536 DGKKELEDAEAEL
+536 DGKKELEDGEAEL

-640 GSAAF
+640 GSAAL

-659 PWIIWYAYN
+659 PFIVWYAYN

-675 LKLYFSVGM
+675 LKPYFSLGM
-684 CVVCM
+684 CAACM

-751 RHPSRVLLMML
+751 RHPARVMLMML

-814 LWKDRADSWALS
+814 LWKDRADAWALS
-826 YQVNAELENE
+826 YQVNAELKTDTE
-836 TGSHSVKLVAAQGTA
+836 SHSVKLVAAQGTA
-851 LKNVVSLQDDRGEL
+851 LKNVVSLQDGSGEL
-865 SYPGKGEAVVTEHL
+865 EYPGKGEAVVTKHL

-896 DGDSLRLKVTGIA
+896 DGDSLRLTVTGIA
-909 KNYLSHYIYVSPETV
+909 KNYLGHYIYVSPETV

-934 CDSSEDSGEGLAAWL
+934 CDSSEDGGEGLAAWL
-949 RSQDGISYVSLT
+949 RSQDGVSYVSLA

-975 NMIVALVVVCAA
+975 NMIVLLVVVCAA

-1041 LLLGKLLHRFV
+1041 LLLGKLLHRFI

-1058 DYMCYDVR
+1058 DYMCYEVR
-1066 VSALSYLLAFG
+1066 ISALSYLLAFG
-1077 ITVLF
+1077 VTVLF
-1082 AAGANFA
+1082 ALAANFA
-1089 MSFKL
+1089 MGFKL

>member
-1 MDRFSLKMLLR
+1 MDRFSMKMLLR

-69 TGGDVAAFK
+69 TRGNVAAFK

-162 EREFTIVGLTKS
+162 EREFTIVGLAKS

-270 WEEYHEGEEEVQKE
+270 WEEYHEGEEEAQKE

-334 DEKETELQQGKA
+334 DEKEKELQQGKA

-427 TAAAARDSAAEKFA
+427 TAVASRDSAAEKFA
-441 PQEAEIAAAEAELNQ
+441 PQEAEIAAAEAELNE

-645 VGCVLGFVLGVTVI
+645 AGCVLGFVLGVTVI

-814 LWKDRADSWALS
+814 LWKDRADAWALS

-1082 AAGANFA
+1082 AMAANFA

>member
-1 MDRFSLKMLLR
+1 MDRFSMKMLLR

-162 EREFTIVGLTKS
+162 EREFTIVGLAKS

-186 LGSGNLSGFV
+186 LGSGTLSGFV
-196 LLTAEAF
+196 LLTEEAF

-270 WEEYHEGEEEVQKE
+270 WEEYHEGEDEVQKE

-311 EIDEGWAQIP
+311 EIDEGWEQIP
-321 AAQQEIADNRAML
+321 GALQEIEENRAML
-334 DEKETELQQGKA
+334 DEKEKELQQGKA

-370 ATKNAVLWPLEQ
+370 TAKKAVLWPYEQ
-382 AIALINGQIS
+382 TIAIIDAEIS
-392 QTQQEIDAL
+392 QTQQEIDDL

-427 TAAAARDSAAEKFA
+427 TAVAARDSAAEKFA
-441 PQEAEIAAAEAELNQ
+441 PQEAEIAAAEAELNE

-478 RAQLDAAEAEI
+478 RAQLDTAEAEI

-751 RHPSRVLLMML
+751 RHPSRVMLMML

-790 EISRYEMLVNYDPD
+790 EIRRYEMLVNYDPD

-836 TGSHSVKLVAAQGTA
+836 TGSHSVKLVAAEGTA
-851 LKNVVSLQDDRGEL
+851 LKNVISLRDDSSEL

-879 ADLLEISVGDQV
+879 ADILEISVGDQV

-896 DGDSLRLKVTGIA
+896 DGDSLRLTVTGIA

-934 CDSSEDSGEGLAAWL
+934 CDASEDSGEGLAAWL

-975 NMIVALVVVCAA
+975 NMIVVLVVVCAA

-1011 VKVLGFNPGETASYI
+1011 VKVLGFYPPETASYI

-1066 VSALSYLLAFG
+1066 ISALSYLLAFG

-1082 AAGANFA
+1082 AMAANFA

>member
-27 IALGVGFYAGLQS
+27 IALGVGFFAGLQS

-69 TGGDVAAFK
+69 TRGDVAAFK

-162 EREFTIVGLTKS
+162 EREFTIVGLAKS

-186 LGSGNLSGFV
+186 LGSGTLSGFV

-244 GAMRYKQLRSEADKE
+244 GAKRYKQLREKADKE

-284 LSSARAKL
+284 LSSARATL

-311 EIDEGWAQIP
+311 EIDEGWEQIP
-321 AAQQEIADNRAML
+321 GALQEIADNRAML
-334 DEKETELQQGKA
+334 DEKEKELQQGKA

-370 ATKNAVLWPLEQ
+370 TAKKAVLWPYEQ
-382 AIALINGQIS
+382 TIAIIDAEIS

-401 DPEDLGYEARL
+401 DPEDLGYQTRL

-427 TAAAARDSAAEKFA
+427 TAVASRDSAAEKFA
-441 PQEAEIAAAEAELNQ
+441 PQEAEIAAAEAELNE

-478 RAQLDAAEAEI
+478 RAQLNAAEAEI

-512 AQRQVNQGWTDY
+512 AQRQVNQGWEEY
-524 QEGKAQ
+524 EEGKAE
-530 AEQELA
+530 AERELA
-536 DGKKELEDAEAEL
+536 DGKKELEDGEAEL

-580 DTSIVTAV
+580 DTSIITAV

-645 VGCVLGFVLGVTVI
+645 AGCVLGFVLGVTVI

-695 TILVTVLTCRK
+695 TILVTVLTCRR

-751 RHPSRVLLMML
+751 RHPSRVMLMML

-814 LWKDRADSWALS
+814 LWKDRADAWALS

-851 LKNVVSLQDDRGEL
+851 LKNVISLHDDSGEL
-865 SYPGKGEAVVTEHL
+865 SYPGKGEAIVTEHL

-891 TLETD
+891 MLETD
-896 DGDSLRLKVTGIA
+896 DGDSLRLTVTGIA

-1011 VKVLGFNPGETASYI
+1011 VKVLGFYPPETASYI

>member
-27 IALGVGFYAGLQS
+27 IALGVGFFAGLQS

-69 TGGDVAAFK
+69 TRGDVAAFK

-162 EREFTIVGLTKS
+162 EREFTIVGLAKS

-186 LGSGNLSGFV
+186 LGSGTLSGFV

-244 GAMRYKQLRSEADKE
+244 GAKRYKQLREKADKE

-284 LSSARAKL
+284 LSSARATL

-311 EIDEGWAQIP
+311 EIDEGWEQIP
-321 AAQQEIADNRAML
+321 GALQEIADNRAML
-334 DEKETELQQGKA
+334 DEKEKELQQGKA

-370 ATKNAVLWPLEQ
+370 TAKKAVLWPYEQ
-382 AIALINGQIS
+382 TIAIIDAEIS

-401 DPEDLGYEARL
+401 DPEDLGYQTRL

-427 TAAAARDSAAEKFA
+427 TAVASRDSAAEKFA
-441 PQEAEIAAAEAELNQ
+441 PQEAEIAAAEAELNE

-478 RAQLDAAEAEI
+478 RAQLNAAEAEI

-512 AQRQVNQGWTDY
+512 AQRHVNQGWEEY
-524 QEGKAQ
+524 EEGKAE
-530 AEQELA
+530 AERELA
-536 DGKKELEDAEAEL
+536 DGKKELEDGEAEL

-580 DTSIVTAV
+580 DTSIITAV

-614 ERTQIGTLKAM
+614 ERTQIVTLKAM

-645 VGCVLGFVLGVTVI
+645 AGCVLGFVLGVTVI

-695 TILVTVLTCRK
+695 TILVTVLTCRR

-751 RHPSRVLLMML
+751 RHPSRVMLMML

-814 LWKDRADSWALS
+814 LWKDRADAWALS

-851 LKNVVSLQDDRGEL
+851 LKNVISLHDDSGEL
-865 SYPGKGEAVVTEHL
+865 SYPGKGEAIVTEHL

-891 TLETD
+891 MLETD
-896 DGDSLRLKVTGIA
+896 DGDSLRLTVTGIA

-1011 VKVLGFNPGETASYI
+1011 VKVLGFYPPETASYI

>member
-1 MDRFSLKMLLR
+1 MDRFSMKMLLR

-162 EREFTIVGLTKS
+162 EREFTIVGLAKS

-224 EYISARDKLE
+224 EYIPARDKLE

-270 WEEYHEGEEEVQKE
+270 WEEYHEGEDEVQKE

-311 EIDEGWAQIP
+311 EIDEGWEQIP
-321 AAQQEIADNRAML
+321 GALQEIEENRAML
-334 DEKETELQQGKA
+334 DEKEKELQQGKA

-370 ATKNAVLWPLEQ
+370 TAKKAVLWPYEQ
-382 AIALINGQIS
+382 TIAIIDAEIS

-427 TAAAARDSAAEKFA
+427 TAVAARDSAAEKFA
-441 PQEAEIAAAEAELNQ
+441 PQEAEIAAAEAELNE

-751 RHPSRVLLMML
+751 RHPSRVMLMML

-814 LWKDRADSWALS
+814 LWKDRADAWALS

-851 LKNVVSLQDDRGEL
+851 LKNVVSLQDDSGEL

-896 DGDSLRLKVTGIA
+896 DGDSLRLTVTGIA

-934 CDSSEDSGEGLAAWL
+934 CDASEDSGEGLAAWL

-975 NMIVALVVVCAA
+975 NMIVVLVVVCAA

-1011 VKVLGFNPGETASYI
+1011 VKVLGFYPGETASYI

>member
-1 MDRFSLKMLLR
+1 MDRFSMKMLLR

-69 TGGDVAAFK
+69 TGGAVAAFK

-162 EREFTIVGLTKS
+162 EREFTIVGLAKS

-196 LLTAEAF
+196 LLTEEAF

-224 EYISARDKLE
+224 EYIPARDKLE

-270 WEEYHEGEEEVQKE
+270 WEEYHEGEDEVQRE

-311 EIDEGWAQIP
+311 EIDEGWEQIP
-321 AAQQEIADNRAML
+321 GALQEIEENRAML
-334 DEKETELQQGKA
+334 DEKEKELQQGKA

-370 ATKNAVLWPLEQ
+370 TAKKAVLWPYEQ
-382 AIALINGQIS
+382 TIAIIDAEIS
-392 QTQQEIDAL
+392 QTQQEIDDL

-427 TAAAARDSAAEKFA
+427 TAVAARDSAAEKFA
-441 PQEAEIAAAEAELNQ
+441 PQEAEIAAAEAELNE

-502 LDEGRVQLEQ
+502 LDDGRVQLEQ

-751 RHPSRVLLMML
+751 RHPSRIMLMML

-836 TGSHSVKLVAAQGTA
+836 TGSHSVKLVAAEGTA
-851 LKNVVSLQDDRGEL
+851 LKNVISLRDDSSEL

-879 ADLLEISVGDQV
+879 ADILEISVGDQV

-896 DGDSLRLKVTGIA
+896 DGDSLRLTVTGIA

-924 PGAKNNAAYL
+924 PGAKYNAAYL
-934 CDSSEDSGEGLAAWL
+934 CDASEDSGEGLAAWL

-975 NMIVALVVVCAA
+975 NMIVVLVVVCAA

-1011 VKVLGFNPGETASYI
+1011 VKVLGFNPPETASYI

-1066 VSALSYLLAFG
+1066 ISALSYLLAFG

-1082 AAGANFA
+1082 AMAANFA

>member
-1 MDRFSLKMLLR
+1 MDRFSMKMLLR

-69 TGGDVAAFK
+69 TPGDVAAFK

-91 ADALA
+91 ADALS

-109 ITETVCTPY
+109 ITRNVCTPY

-132 GDAGAFS
+132 GDAGTFS
-139 SDDIG
+139 SSDIG
-144 RRISISDLN
+144 RRISISEAN
-153 DEDTLGFFA
+153 DEDTLGLFE
-162 EREFTIVGLTKS
+162 EREFTIVGLAKS

-186 LGSGNLSGFV
+186 LGSGTLSGFV
-196 LLTAEAF
+196 LLTEEAF
-203 DQEVY
+203 DQEIY

-244 GAMRYKQLRSEADKE
+244 GAIRYKQLRSEADKE

-270 WEEYHEGEEEVQKE
+270 WEEYHEGEEEAQKE

-297 EIDDGLKEIEQRQK
+297 EIDNGLKEIEQKQK
-311 EIDEGWAQIP
+311 EIDEGWAQLP

-334 DEKETELQQGKA
+334 DEKEKELQQGKA

-361 LAQGKAQLE
+361 LAEGKAQLE

-382 AIALINGQIS
+382 AINLIDSQIS
-392 QTQQEIDAL
+392 QTQQEINAL
-401 DPEDLGYEARL
+401 DPEDLGYETRL

-427 TAAAARDSAAEKFA
+427 SAVSARDSAAERFA
-441 PQEAEIAAAEAELNQ
+441 PKEAEIAAAEAELNQ

-512 AQRQVNQGWTDY
+512 AQRQVNQGWEEY
-524 QEGKAQ
+524 EEGKAQ

-536 DGKKELEDAEAEL
+536 DGKKELEDAETEL
-549 AQAIIDTDEKL
+549 AQAIVDTDEKL

-625 GFSGRVIMRKYLWYS
+625 GFSGGMIMRKYLWYS

-645 VGCVLGFVLGVTVI
+645 AGCILGFVLGVTVI
-659 PWIIWYAYN
+659 PFIVWYAYN

-675 LKLYFSVGM
+675 LKPYFSVGM

-695 TILVTVLTCRK
+695 TIVVTVLTCRK

-751 RHPSRVLLMML
+751 RHPSRVMLMML

-804 VLDTDGKAEA
+804 VLDTDGRAEA
-814 LWKDRADSWALS
+814 LWKDRADAWALS
-826 YQVNAELENE
+826 YQVNAELENQ
-836 TGSHSVKLVAAQGTA
+836 TGSHSVKLVAAEGTA
-851 LKNVVSLQDDRGEL
+851 LKNVVSLRDDSGEL
-865 SYPGKGEAVVTEHL
+865 EYPGKGEAIVTEHL

-896 DGDSLRLKVTGIA
+896 DGDSLRLTVTGIA

-1011 VKVLGFNPGETASYI
+1011 VKVLGFYPGETASYI

-1066 VSALSYLLAFG
+1066 VSALSYLMAFG

-1082 AAGANFA
+1082 AMAANFA

>member
-27 IALGVGFYAGLQS
+27 IALGVGFFAGLQS

-69 TGGDVAAFK
+69 TRGDVAAFK

-162 EREFTIVGLTKS
+162 EREFTIVGLAKS

-186 LGSGNLSGFV
+186 LGSGTLSGFV
-196 LLTAEAF
+196 LLTEEAF

-244 GAMRYKQLRSEADKE
+244 GAKRYKQLREKADKE

-311 EIDEGWAQIP
+311 EIDEGWEQIP
-321 AAQQEIADNRAML
+321 GALQEIEENRAML
-334 DEKETELQQGKA
+334 DEKEKELQQGKA

-370 ATKNAVLWPLEQ
+370 TAKKTVLWPYEQ
-382 AIALINGQIS
+382 TIAIIDAEIS

-401 DPEDLGYEARL
+401 DPEDLGYQTRL

-427 TAAAARDSAAEKFA
+427 TAVASRDSAAEKFA

-512 AQRQVNQGWTDY
+512 AQRQVNQGWEEY
-524 QEGKAQ
+524 EEGKAQ

-684 CVVCM
+684 CAACM

-751 RHPSRVLLMML
+751 RHPSRVMLMML

-776 VKDSIADVPDYQYG
+776 VKDSIAEVPDYQYG

-814 LWKDRADSWALS
+814 LWKDRADAWALS

-836 TGSHSVKLVAAQGTA
+836 TGSHSVKLVAAEGTA
-851 LKNVVSLQDDRGEL
+851 LKNVISLQDDSGEL
-865 SYPGKGEAVVTEHL
+865 SYPGKGEAIVTEHL
-879 ADLLEISVGDQV
+879 ADILEISVGDQV

-896 DGDSLRLKVTGIA
+896 DGDSLRLTVTGIA

-934 CDSSEDSGEGLAAWL
+934 CDASEDSGEGLAAWL

-975 NMIVALVVVCAA
+975 NMIVVLVVVCAA

-1066 VSALSYLLAFG
+1066 VSALSYLMAFG

>member
-1 MDRFSLKMLLR
+1 MDRFSMKMLLR

-69 TGGDVAAFK
+69 TPGDVAAFK

-91 ADALA
+91 ADALS

-109 ITETVCTPY
+109 ITRNVCTPY

-132 GDAGAFS
+132 GDAGTFS
-139 SDDIG
+139 SSDIG
-144 RRISISDLN
+144 RRISISEAN
-153 DEDTLGFFA
+153 DEDTLGLFE
-162 EREFTIVGLTKS
+162 EREFTIVGLAKS

-186 LGSGNLSGFV
+186 LGSGTLSGFV
-196 LLTAEAF
+196 LLTEEAF
-203 DQEVY
+203 DQEIY

-244 GAMRYKQLRSEADKE
+244 GAIRYKQLRSEADKE

-270 WEEYHEGEEEVQKE
+270 WEEYHEGEEEAQKE

-297 EIDDGLKEIEQRQK
+297 EIDNGLKEIEQKQK
-311 EIDEGWAQIP
+311 EIDEGWAQLP

-334 DEKETELQQGKA
+334 DEKEKELQQGKA

-361 LAQGKAQLE
+361 LAEGKAQLE

-382 AIALINGQIS
+382 AINLIDSQIS
-392 QTQQEIDAL
+392 QTQQEINAL
-401 DPEDLGYEARL
+401 DPEDLGYETRL

-427 TAAAARDSAAEKFA
+427 SAVSARDSAAERFA
-441 PQEAEIAAAEAELNQ
+441 PKEAEIAAAEAELNQ

-512 AQRQVNQGWTDY
+512 AQRQVNQGWEEY
-524 QEGKAQ
+524 EEGKAQ

-536 DGKKELEDAEAEL
+536 DGKKELEDAETEL
-549 AQAIIDTDEKL
+549 AQAIVDTDEKL

-625 GFSGRVIMRKYLWYS
+625 GFSGGMIMRKYLWYS

-645 VGCVLGFVLGVTVI
+645 AGCILGFVLGVTVI
-659 PWIIWYAYN
+659 PFIVWYAYN

-675 LKLYFSVGM
+675 LKPYFSVGM

-695 TILVTVLTCRK
+695 TIVVTVLTCRK

-751 RHPSRVLLMML
+751 RHPSRVMLMML

-804 VLDTDGKAEA
+804 VLDTDGRAEA
-814 LWKDRADSWALS
+814 LWKDRADAWALS
-826 YQVNAELENE
+826 YQVNAELENQ
-836 TGSHSVKLVAAQGTA
+836 TGSHSVKLVAAEGTA
-851 LKNVVSLQDDRGEL
+851 LKNVVSLRDDSGEL
-865 SYPGKGEAVVTEHL
+865 EYPGKGEAIVTEHL

-896 DGDSLRLKVTGIA
+896 DGDSLRLTVTGIA

-975 NMIVALVVVCAA
+975 NMIVVLVVVCAA

-1011 VKVLGFNPGETASYI
+1011 VKVLGFYPGETASYI

-1066 VSALSYLLAFG
+1066 VSALSYLMAFG

-1082 AAGANFA
+1082 AMAANFA

>member
-1 MDRFSLKMLLR
+1 MDRFSMKMLLR

-69 TGGDVAAFK
+69 TRGNVAAFK

-162 EREFTIVGLTKS
+162 EREFTIVGLAKS

-270 WEEYHEGEEEVQKE
+270 WEEYHEGEEEAQKE

-334 DEKETELQQGKA
+334 DEKEKELQQGKA

-401 DPEDLGYEARL
+401 DPEDLGYQTRL

-427 TAAAARDSAAEKFA
+427 TAVASRDSAAEKFA
-441 PQEAEIAAAEAELNQ
+441 PQEAEIAAAEAELNE

-512 AQRQVNQGWTDY
+512 AQRQVNQGWEEY
-524 QEGKAQ
+524 EEGKAQ

-645 VGCVLGFVLGVTVI
+645 AGCVLGFVLGVTVI

-776 VKDSIADVPDYQYG
+776 VKDSIAEVPDYQYG

-814 LWKDRADSWALS
+814 LWKDRADAWALS

-836 TGSHSVKLVAAQGTA
+836 TGSHSVKLVAAEGTA
-851 LKNVVSLQDDRGEL
+851 LKNVVSLQDDSGEL

-1082 AAGANFA
+1082 AMTANFA

>member
-27 IALGVGFYAGLQS
+27 IALGVGFFAGLQS

-69 TGGDVAAFK
+69 TRGDVAAFK
-78 QLEGVEYAEGAYF
+78 QLEGVKYAEGAYF

-109 ITETVCTPY
+109 ITEYVCTPY

-139 SDDIG
+139 SNDIG
-144 RRISISDLN
+144 RRITISEAN
-153 DEDTLGFFA
+153 DEDTLGLFE
-162 EREFTIVGLTKS
+162 EREFTIVGLAKS

-196 LLTAEAF
+196 LLTEEAF

-234 PEVKALLNSR
+234 PEVKSLLNSR
-244 GAMRYKQLRSEADKE
+244 GAKRYKQLRDKADKE

-270 WEEYHEGEEEVQKE
+270 WEEYYEGEKEVQKE

-292 YQGQK
+292 YQAQK
-297 EIDDGLKEIEQRQK
+297 EIDDGLKEIEERQK
-311 EIDEGWAQIP
+311 EIDEGWAQLP

-334 DEKETELQQGKA
+334 DEKEKELQQGKA

-361 LAQGKAQLE
+361 LAEGKAQLE
-370 ATKNAVLWPLEQ
+370 AAKNAVLWPLEQ
-382 AIALINGQIS
+382 AISLIDGQIS

-427 TAAAARDSAAEKFA
+427 TAVAARDSAAEKFA

-512 AQRQVNQGWTDY
+512 ARRQVNQGWEEY
-524 QEGKAQ
+524 EEGKAQ

-659 PWIIWYAYN
+659 PFIVWYAYN

-675 LKLYFSVGM
+675 LKPYFSVGM
-684 CVVCM
+684 CAACM

-751 RHPSRVLLMML
+751 RHPSRVMLMML

-776 VKDSIADVPDYQYG
+776 VKDSIAEVPDYQYG

-804 VLDTDGKAEA
+804 VLDTDRKAEA
-814 LWKDRADSWALS
+814 LWKDRADAWALS

-836 TGSHSVKLVAAQGTA
+836 TGSHSVKLVAAEGTA
-851 LKNVVSLQDDRGEL
+851 LKKVVSLKDDSGEL
-865 SYPGKGEAVVTEHL
+865 LYPGKGEAVVTEHL
-879 ADLLEISVGDQV
+879 ADILEISVGDQV

-896 DGDSLRLKVTGIA
+896 DGDSLRLTVTGIA

-924 PGAKNNAAYL
+924 PGVKNNAAYL
-934 CDSSEDSGEGLAAWL
+934 CNGSEDEGEGLAAWL

-975 NMIVALVVVCAA
+975 NMIVVLVVVCAA

-1082 AAGANFA
+1082 AMAANFA

>member
-1 MDRFSLKMLLR
+1 MDRFSMKMLLR

-162 EREFTIVGLTKS
+162 EREFTIVGLAKS

-186 LGSGNLSGFV
+186 LGSGTLSGFV

-270 WEEYHEGEEEVQKE
+270 WEEYHEGEDEVQKE

-311 EIDEGWAQIP
+311 EIDEGWEQIP
-321 AAQQEIADNRAML
+321 GALQEIEENRAML
-334 DEKETELQQGKA
+334 DEKEKELQQGKA

-370 ATKNAVLWPLEQ
+370 TAKKAVLWPYEQ
-382 AIALINGQIS
+382 TIAIIDAEIS

-427 TAAAARDSAAEKFA
+427 TAVAARDSAAEKFA
-441 PQEAEIAAAEAELNQ
+441 PQEAEIAAAEAELNE

-751 RHPSRVLLMML
+751 RHPSRVMLMML

-814 LWKDRADSWALS
+814 LWKDRADAWALS
-826 YQVNAELENE
+826 YQVNAELENQ

-851 LKNVVSLQDDRGEL
+851 LKNVVSLQDDSGEL

-896 DGDSLRLKVTGIA
+896 DGDSLRLTVTGIA

-934 CDSSEDSGEGLAAWL
+934 CDASEDSGEGLAAWL

-975 NMIVALVVVCAA
+975 NMIVVLVVVCAA

-1011 VKVLGFNPGETASYI
+1011 VKVLGFYPPETASYI

-1066 VSALSYLLAFG
+1066 ISALSYLLAFG

-1082 AAGANFA
+1082 AMAANFA

>member
-1 MDRFSLKMLLR
+1 MDRFSMKMLLR

-69 TGGDVAAFK
+69 TRGDVAAFK

-162 EREFTIVGLTKS
+162 EREFTIVGLAKS

-186 LGSGNLSGFV
+186 LGSGTLSGFV
-196 LLTAEAF
+196 LLTEEAF

-244 GAMRYKQLRSEADKE
+244 GAIRYKQLRSEADKE

-270 WEEYHEGEEEVQKE
+270 WEEYHEGEEEAQKE

-297 EIDDGLKEIEQRQK
+297 EIDDGLKEIEEKQK

-321 AAQQEIADNRAML
+321 GALQEIADNRAML
-334 DEKETELQQGKA
+334 DEKEKELQQGKA

-361 LAQGKAQLE
+361 LAEGKAQLE

-382 AIALINGQIS
+382 AIALIDGQIS

-401 DPEDLGYEARL
+401 DPEDLGYQTRL

-427 TAAAARDSAAEKFA
+427 TAVAAWDSAAEKFA

-512 AQRQVNQGWTDY
+512 AQRQVNQGWEEY
-524 QEGKAQ
+524 EEGKAQ

-580 DTSIVTAV
+580 DTNIITAV

-645 VGCVLGFVLGVTVI
+645 VGCTLGFVLGVTVI

-751 RHPSRVLLMML
+751 RHPSRVMLMML

-776 VKDSIADVPDYQYG
+776 VKDSIAEVPDYQYG

-804 VLDTDGKAEA
+804 VLDTDAKAEA

-826 YQVNAELENE
+826 YQVNAELENQ
-836 TGSHSVKLVAAQGTA
+836 TGSHSVKLVAAEGTA

-896 DGDSLRLKVTGIA
+896 DGDSLRLTVTGIA
-909 KNYLSHYIYVSPETV
+909 KNYLSHYIYVSPETA

-934 CDSSEDSGEGLAAWL
+934 CDASEDSGEGLAAWL

-1066 VSALSYLLAFG
+1066 VSALSYLMAFG

-1082 AAGANFA
+1082 AMAANFA

>member
-1 MDRFSLKMLLR
+1 MDRFSMKMLLR

-162 EREFTIVGLTKS
+162 EREFTIVGLAKS

-186 LGSGNLSGFV
+186 LGSGTLSGFV
-196 LLTAEAF
+196 LLTEEAF

-270 WEEYHEGEEEVQKE
+270 WEEYHEGEDEVQKE

-311 EIDEGWAQIP
+311 EIDEGWEQIP
-321 AAQQEIADNRAML
+321 GALQEIEENRAML
-334 DEKETELQQGKA
+334 DEKEKELQQGKA

-370 ATKNAVLWPLEQ
+370 TAKKAVLWPYEQ
-382 AIALINGQIS
+382 TIAIIDAEIS
-392 QTQQEIDAL
+392 QTQQEIDDL

-427 TAAAARDSAAEKFA
+427 TAVAARDSAAEKFA
-441 PQEAEIAAAEAELNQ
+441 PQEAEIAAAEAELNE

-478 RAQLDAAEAEI
+478 RAQLDTAEAEI

-751 RHPSRVLLMML
+751 RHPSRVMLMML

-836 TGSHSVKLVAAQGTA
+836 TGSHSVKLVAAEGTA
-851 LKNVVSLQDDRGEL
+851 LKNVISLRDDSSEL

-879 ADLLEISVGDQV
+879 ADILEISVGDQV

-896 DGDSLRLKVTGIA
+896 DGDSLRLTVTGIA

-934 CDSSEDSGEGLAAWL
+934 CDASEDSGEGLAAWL

-975 NMIVALVVVCAA
+975 NMIVVLVVVCAA

-1011 VKVLGFNPGETASYI
+1011 VKVLGFYPPETASYI

-1066 VSALSYLLAFG
+1066 ISALSYLLAFG

-1082 AAGANFA
+1082 AMAANFA

>member
-1 MDRFSLKMLLR
+1 MDRFSMKMLLR
-12 SIKGSLGRYL
+12 SIKGSVGRYL

-69 TGGDVAAFK
+69 TRADVASFK

-162 EREFTIVGLTKS
+162 EREFTIVGLAKS

-270 WEEYHEGEEEVQKE
+270 WEEYHEGEKEVQKE

-297 EIDDGLKEIEQRQK
+297 EIDDGLKEIEERQK
-311 EIDEGWAQIP
+311 EIDEGWEQIP
-321 AAQQEIADNRAML
+321 GALQEIADNRAML
-334 DEKETELQQGKA
+334 DEKEKELQQGKA
-346 ALEPAIAEIQAGEQQ
+346 ELEPAIAEIQAGEQQ

-370 ATKNAVLWPLEQ
+370 TAKNAVLWPLEQ
-382 AIALINGQIS
+382 AITLIDSQIS

-401 DPEDLGYEARL
+401 DPEDLGYQARL

-427 TAAAARDSAAEKFA
+427 TAVAARDSAAERFA

-512 AQRQVNQGWTDY
+512 AQRQVNQGWEEY
-524 QEGKAQ
+524 EEGKAQ

-659 PWIIWYAYN
+659 PWIVWYAYN

-675 LKLYFSVGM
+675 LKPYFSVGM
-684 CVVCM
+684 CAVCM

-751 RHPSRVLLMML
+751 RHPSRVMLMML

-814 LWKDRADSWALS
+814 LWKDRADAWALS

-836 TGSHSVKLVAAQGTA
+836 TGSHSVKLVAAEGTA
-851 LKNVVSLQDDRGEL
+851 LKNVVSLHDDRGEL

-896 DGDSLRLKVTGIA
+896 DGDSLRLTVTGIA
-909 KNYLSHYIYVSPETV
+909 KNYLSHYIYVSPESV

-934 CDSSEDSGEGLAAWL
+934 CDGSEDEGEGLAAWL

-975 NMIVALVVVCAA
+975 NMIVVLVVVCAA

-1082 AAGANFA
+1082 AMAANFA